1 MNWTRAG
8 SRAGVDRSEIVL
20 AALAA
25 GGSSAEYSPIQFQ
38 KLLFLIDREIPDY
51 IGGPHF
57 NFQPYHYGPYDQSV
71 FEVAELLAED
81 GKVIIDDKGP
91 YRHYFLSEA
100 GLNDGLSVLERIP
113 RTASRYMAE
122 ASKWVLRQS
131 FRTLLSAIYRH
142 YPDMA
147 IKSVMPELAS
157 QGQQR
162 ARQRRMHPF
171 LKGMAS
177 VIHVPH
183 NSRGE
188 DLSEE
193 AAADR
198 DAVAVASV
206 WRAVGDDLRFAI
218 RREHAAR
225 H

>member
-1 MNWTRAG
+1 M
-8 SRAGVDRSEIVL
+8 SRSRVRSGAVVARSEVVL

-25 GGSSAEYSPIQFQ
+25 GGSSAEHSPIQFQ

-51 IGGPHF
+51 IDGPHF
-57 NFQPYHYGPYDQSV
+57 NFQPYHYGPYDQTV
-71 FEVAELLAED
+71 FEVAERLAED
-81 GKVIIDDKGP
+81 GKVIIDDRGP
-91 YRHYFLSEA
+91 HRHYLLSEV
-100 GLNDGLSVLERIP
+100 GLSDGLSVLKRIP
-113 RTASRYMAE
+113 RAASRYMAQ

-131 FRTLLSAIYRH
+131 FRSLVSAIYRH

-147 IKSVMPELAS
+147 VKSVMPELAL
-157 QGQQR
+157 QQQQR

-171 LKGMAS
+171 LKGIAS

-183 NSRGE
+183 HWRDQ

-193 AAADR
+193 TAADR
-198 DAVAVASV
+198 DAVAVANV

-218 RREHAAR
+218 KREHPAR